1 MTALPPLPD
10 FVSYSA
16 AIPNPAAAQAVASSL
31 PPDAA
36 ADPIHDSCGAQGAH
50 QSNSLDVRETKRPE
64 TDVGVAPD
72 PRETDL
78 LGSPIGNVGELF
90 HFARM
95 LCAEAR
101 IHPGTISPE
110 AVAVAEEIRAYEET
124 YDPPPL
130 FLQRAGGW
138 R

>member
-36 ADPIHDSCGAQGAH
+36 ADPSNEGGLQGAPAGIA
-50 QSNSLDVRETKRPE
+50 SKPCAAGV
-64 TDVGVAPD
+64 TD
-72 PRETDL
+72 R
-78 LGSPIGNVGELF
+78 LGSNISDVGELF

-95 LCAEAR
+95 LCAQAR
-101 IHPGTISPE
+101 IHPGTISPA
-110 AVAVAEEIRAYEET
+110 AVAVAEEIRDYEDAY

-130 FLQRAGGW
+130 FLRAGGW